1 MMRLVSDSTATLAP
15 EVACYHVELNQLI
28 TDIPSDCKALCS
40 AYRGE
45 WLEWFELEN
54 VGGGGSTVNGQRVIF
69 LISTKVMITVR
80 LTTKTAVCFATKCKD
95 SRRSHSLHIQRMG
108 PGQM

>member
-54 VGGGGSTVNGQRVIF
+54 VGGGGVYCEWTKGHLSDLHKSNDNSSTNY
-69 LISTKVMITVR
+69 
-80 LTTKTAVCFATKCKD
+80 
-95 SRRSHSLHIQRMG
+95 
-108 PGQM
+108 